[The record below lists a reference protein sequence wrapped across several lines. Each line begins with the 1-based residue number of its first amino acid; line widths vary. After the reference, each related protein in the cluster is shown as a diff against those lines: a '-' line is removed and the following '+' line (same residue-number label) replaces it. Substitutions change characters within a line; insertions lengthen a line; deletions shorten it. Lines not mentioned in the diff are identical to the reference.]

1 MRNAFRPS
9 IASFGARLALA
20 FVLLIGAAAPAT
32 SAFVNPDV
40 VKGTALFEGYGSATH
55 IGSQRLFAWSNEVD
69 RIGSE
74 LAAYVETNGG
84 TLTRIS
90 ARHTTA
96 YVGGFDQGTDR
107 VIFQQTQG
115 GESDLFL
122 YDISDDRRTALDRLN
137 DDEWQWNPSIDSHGG
152 TTWIVYGVNRFESPA
167 AKWRFF
173 LFNAATGER
182 TLLAETTNR
191 CGCLFPGTIA
201 YPWVT
206 WAVGD
211 DATAWRY
218 DIRTGERSPLLP
230 TDRDEF
236 GVAIT
241 PEGTAYVARSGDQC
255 GRGAALY
262 RVSRSGVPY
271 LLHELAD
278 GNEAANLS
286 VDFIG
291 PHDRLYFDRRTCR
304 NDSADVLR
312 MRRADLVG
320 DPARPALAGGS
331 RSGAGGF
338 RRSEASPDASP
349 RTR

>member
-1 MRNAFRPS
+1 MQNAFRPT
-9 IASFGARLALA
+9 IARVIARFTVVFALMIVSA
-20 FVLLIGAAAPAT
+20 SPAT

-40 VKGTALFEGYGSATH
+40 VKGTSLFEGYGSATH
-55 IGSQRLFAWSNEVD
+55 IGSRRLFAWSNEVD
-69 RIGSE
+69 RIGTD

-84 TLTRIS
+84 TLTRIN
-90 ARHTTA
+90 ANRTTA

-107 VIFQQTQG
+107 VIFQQTHG

-122 YDISDDRRTALDRLN
+122 YDIGDDRRIPLRRLN
-137 DDEWQWNPSIDSHGG
+137 DGHWQWNPSIDSNRG
-152 TTWIVYGVNRFESPA
+152 TTWIVYGVNRFGSPGA
-167 AKWRFF
+167 RWRLF

-182 TLLAETTNR
+182 TLLDETSNR

-218 DIRTGERSPLLP
+218 DIRTRERTPLLP
-230 TDRDEF
+230 TDRDEY
-236 GVAIT
+236 GVAVT
-241 PEGTAYVARSGDQC
+241 PEGTAYVARSGDRC
-255 GRGAALY
+255 GVGSALY
-262 RVSRSGVPY
+262 RVGLNGAPY
-271 LLHELAD
+271 LVHDIAE

-286 VDFIG
+286 VDYIG

-304 NDSADVLR
+304 NGSADVLR
-312 MRRADLVG
+312 LRRADVVG
-320 DPARPALAGGS
+320 NPARPARAPEGG
-331 RSGAGGF
+331 GGGF